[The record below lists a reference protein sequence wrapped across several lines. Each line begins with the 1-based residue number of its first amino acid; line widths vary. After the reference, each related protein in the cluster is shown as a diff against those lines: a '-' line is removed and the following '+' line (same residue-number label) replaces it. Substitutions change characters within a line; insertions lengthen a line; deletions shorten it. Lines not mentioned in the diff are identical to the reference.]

1 MVQLAEVSTWGAV
14 RPAANSLTAYAVV
27 VVRRGAQFLLVQ
39 ESHPG
44 QPWYLPAGHVEPGE
58 SFAQAAVRETWEESG
73 LAIRLTGILQIV
85 HNPGTDTVPPRLR
98 VVFLAEPADNRP
110 PKSAPDEHSQQAR
123 WLTREEI
130 ALLPLRG
137 RSVLP
142 LLEQVDQGCP
152 LFPLDLLTVETLGV

>member
-58 SFAQAAVRETWEESG
+58 SFAQAAVREAWEESG

-98 VVFLAEPADNRP
+98 VGVLAAPAGTRP
-110 PKSAPDEHSQQAR
+110 PTAAPDEPRPQAR
-123 WLTREEI
+123 GRPREDV